1 MKKLFASFAIVA
13 LGVFLASPAG
23 AFTTYVGNINDDS
36 SVTTK
41 ATWSLVLRVE
51 NHNSAVVTNH
61 VSSSAN
67 SGYNAIISAD
77 DMENVSIVTGDTDA
91 ASLADTTANTNSIE
105 EDLNGSSDG
114 DTTVENIDDSSDVE
128 VEISDENEEDVY
140 NNNSADVFDEV
151 AADSD
156 TGGNVLES
164 GDSVTNGHVIA
175 GKAITASGAI
185 KLLNSN
191 IKAIIRR

>member
-1 MKKLFASFAIVA
+1 MKKLIASLAVVA

-36 SVTTK
+36 SVTSNTN
-41 ATWSLVLRVE
+41 WSLVLKVQ
-51 NHNSAVVTNH
+51 NYNSAIVTNK
-61 VSSSAN
+61 VTSNAN
-67 SGYNAIISAD
+67 SGYNVIKSAD

-105 EDLNGSSDG
+105 EDLNGSGDG
-114 DTTVENIDDSSDVE
+114 NTTIENIDDSSDVE
-128 VEISDENEEDVY
+128 VSVNEENEEDVA
-140 NNNSADVFDEV
+140 NDNFADVYDEV
-151 AADSD
+151 DATSD
-156 TGGNVLES
+156 TGGNTLES
-164 GDSVTNGHVIA
+164 GDSVTGATVLA
-175 GKAITASGAI
+175 GKAITASGAV